1 MAENQEN
8 TPKSDQELMSEWDNM
23 LKTPNKALDQSEID
37 NLLGVK
43 QENGE
48 DNKGIKALLDSALRS
63 YEKLPMLEIVFD
75 KLVRL
80 LTTALR
86 NLTSETVDIDI
97 ITFNSLRVGSYI
109 NTIPVPTLISVFKAV
124 EWENFGLLIIDSS
137 LVFSLVDTLF
147 GGKKN
152 SLPIKNDGRAHTE
165 IEQAL
170 VKQIADLVLNELGT
184 SFDPITPATFTYE
197 RMESNPNFATIARP
211 GDAAILLQLK
221 VEMESRGG
229 KIDLLIPYATL
240 EPIKDLLTQVF
251 MGEKFGVDVEWEENL
266 NNKVINIE
274 VPLEVVISNKPTK
287 IFNIANLKVG
297 NIIMMDHKQDD
308 EVIIRVEDVDL
319 FTGHVGKI
327 ENKLAVSLE
336 RLLIDKIE

>member
-1 MAENQEN
+1 MAKDQEQI
-8 TPKSDQELMSEWDNM
+8 PKSDQQLMAGWDNI
-23 LKTPNKALDQSEID
+23 LKSPTDPAAPDDQNSR
-37 NLLGVK
+37 
-43 QENGE
+43 
-48 DNKGIKALLDSALRS
+48 GIKALLDSALRS

-97 ITFNSLRVGSYI
+97 ITFNSLRLGSYI
-109 NTIPVPTLISVFKAV
+109 NTISVPTLITVFKAV

-147 GGKKN
+147 GGKRN
-152 SLPIKNDGRAHTE
+152 STPIKHDGRPHTE

-184 SFDPITPATFTYE
+184 SFDPITPATFSYE

-221 VEMESRGG
+221 VEMENRGG

-251 MGEKFGVDVEWEENL
+251 MGEKFGVDSEWEETL
-266 NNKVINIE
+266 SNKILTVD
-274 VPLEVVISNKPTK
+274 VLMEVVIINKPTR
-287 IFNIANLKVG
+287 IVDIANLKVG
-297 NIIMMDHKQDD
+297 NIIMMDHKQDE
-308 EVIIRVEDVDL
+308 EVIIRAENVNL
-319 FTGHVGKI
+319 FTGFVGKI
-327 ENKLAVSLE
+327 ENNLAVSLE
-336 RLLIDKIE
+336 TLLIDKIE

>member
-23 LKTPNKALDQSEID
+23 LKTPDKTLDQSEID

-43 QENGE
+43 QEGGE

-152 SLPIKNDGRAHTE
+152 ALPIKNDGRAHTE

-170 VKQIADLVLNELGT
+170 VKQIADVVLNELGT

-266 NNKVINIE
+266 NTKVINVE

-308 EVIIRVEDVDL
+308 EVVIRVEDVDL

-336 RLLIDKIE
+336 RLLLDKIE